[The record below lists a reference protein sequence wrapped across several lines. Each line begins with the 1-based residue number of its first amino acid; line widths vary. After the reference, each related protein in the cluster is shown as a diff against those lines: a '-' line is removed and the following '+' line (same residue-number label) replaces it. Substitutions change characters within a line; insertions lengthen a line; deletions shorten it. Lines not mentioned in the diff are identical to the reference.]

1 MEAIKIVCVC
11 VCGGGDGGGR
21 GEGGIEGG
29 GGRGKGSTGRDFSRW
44 EEMIKFLK
52 HIVQKH
58 IQVNIPNL
66 LND

>member
-11 VCGGGDGGGR
+11 VGGGAM
-21 GEGGIEGG
+21 EGG
-29 GGRGKGSTGRDFSRW
+29 GGAMEGGGGVGSTGRDFSRW

-66 LND
+66 LNDCKD